1 MLEVA
6 AAVLGFVFR
15 EQLVC
20 VGVCVCVCGK
30 GGGGGV
36 HARYFNTNATRI
48 G

>member
-20 VGVCVCVCGK
+20 VCVC

>member
-20 VGVCVCVCGK
+20 VCVCG
-30 GGGGGV
+30 GGGGGRGGGV